1 MSLHDMKTFEEM
13 VTAQVKAAQEPA
25 KPLAAPAV
33 KRNVPQPAPAPRE
46 HYCDCTSSRYDMIT
60 GGSRD

>member
-1 MSLHDMKTFEEM
+1 MSLHDMKTFEEV
-13 VTAQVKAAQEPA
+13 VTALVKAAQEPA

-46 HYCDCTSSRYDMIT
+46 HYCDCTSSRYDMIASS
-60 GGSRD
+60 SRD